1 MIRFYTPIFLLQM
14 FCLYHAYTSNTD
26 RKWFWIIVFFPF
38 IGSLIYLYDTF
49 YTRNNMDN
57 LSEGVKNAF
66 IGNYKIDKLEKQLKY
81 SDTVSNKIELA
92 DEHSLVGNNDRALTL
107 YKSCLEGVH
116 KDDSKLLIRILSN
129 SYLKKDYSSAIH
141 YGEQIV
147 DKKLFNNSE
156 EKLALA
162 WSYYYDDKIDKA
174 EEKFKEMDIRFSNYK
189 QRLEYSNFLN
199 LTNRPDESSS
209 MLKDLMDEIDSMDN
223 YEKRS
228 KKQIYK
234 EIKRMAQELS
244 A

>member
-1 MIRFYTPIFLLQM
+1 MIRFYTPILLLQM
-14 FCLYHAYTSNTD
+14 FCLYHAYTSNTE
-26 RKWFWIIVFFPF
+26 RKWFWIIIIFPV

-49 YTRNNMDN
+49 YTKRNIDN

-92 DEHSLVGNNDRALTL
+92 DEHALVGNYDRALTL
-107 YKSCLEGVH
+107 YKSCLNGVH
-116 KDDSKLLIRILSN
+116 KDDSKLLIRIMNN
-129 SYLKKDYSSAIH
+129 SYLQKDYKSAIH

-147 DKKLFNNSE
+147 DEKVFNNSE

-162 WSYYYDDKIDKA
+162 WSYYHDENFDLA

-189 QRLEYSNFLN
+189 QRLAYSNFLK
-199 LTNRPDESSS
+199 LTSRPDECSSK
-209 MLKDLMDEIDSMDN
+209 LQNLIDEIDSMDN

-228 KKQIYK
+228 KKKIYK
-234 EIKRMAQELS
+234 EIKNMSHQLS
-244 A
+244 T

>member
-1 MIRFYTPIFLLQM
+1 MIRFYTPILLLQM
-14 FCLYHAYTSNTD
+14 FCLYHAYTSSTD
-26 RKWFWIIVFFPF
+26 RKWFWIIIFFPI

-49 YTRNNMDN
+49 YTRNNIEN
-57 LSEGVKNAF
+57 LSEGVKTAF

-92 DEHSLVGNNDRALTL
+92 DEHALVGNYDRALTL

-116 KDDSKLLIRILSN
+116 KDDTKLLIRILN
-129 SYLKKDYSSAIH
+129 TSYLKKDYSAAIH

-147 DKKLFNNSE
+147 DEKLFNNSE

-162 WSYYYDDKIDKA
+162 WSYYHEDKMDKA

-199 LTNRPDESSS
+199 LTNRSDEGSSI
-209 MLKDLMDEIDSMDN
+209 LQDLIDEIDSMDN

-228 KKQIYK
+228 KKNIYR